1 MLCNCVSLQNNIYAW
16 TRDHRLH
23 HKYSDTDADP
33 HNISRGFFFAHMG
46 WLLCKKHPEVLRK
59 GKTIDCSDVLQDPVV
74 VFQKKYYVPLVS
86 LFCFGLSIWLPQ
98 LLYGETFWNSLL
110 VAAML
115 RYVASLH
122 VTWLV
127 NSAAHCWGYRPYDRH
142 IAPVEN
148 PALSFV
154 AFGEGFHNYHHAF
167 PYDYSS
173 SELGWKLNFS
183 TKFINLMAMIG
194 QAYDLKT
201 ASKECVDKRVQR
213 TGDESKRY
221 AKLLTS

>member
-1 MLCNCVSLQNNIYAW
+1 
-16 TRDHRLH
+16 
-23 HKYSDTDADP
+23 
-33 HNISRGFFFAHMG
+33 
-46 WLLCKKHPEVLRK
+46 
-59 GKTIDCSDVLQDPVV
+59 
-74 VFQKKYYVPLVS
+74 
-86 LFCFGLSIWLPQ
+86 
-98 LLYGETFWNSLL
+98 
-110 VAAML
+110 ML